1 MKNNNS
7 LGIVVSPSRCSCI
20 YRHVAS
26 FKRSVT
32 YVPFVQ
38 RRHTCYKFITVQHLI
53 YQRERNSCQSERPF
67 YSTAIVV
74 TFKDHCAFDVGHSFR
89 SIVLSLSLS
98 LLSSLQIMA
107 AANSLVR
114 NLNLQ
119 ETRFEFDWRREK
131 PTPAGQILSPFG
143 LAGRK

>member
-7 LGIVVSPSRCSCI
+7 LGIVVSLSRCSCI

-32 YVPFVQ
+32 YDPFVQ
-38 RRHTCYKFITVQHLI
+38 RRHTLQVYYCTQLLI
-53 YQRERNSCQSERPF
+53 QKERNSCQSERPF
-67 YSTAIVV
+67 YSTVVV

-98 LLSSLQIMA
+98 L
-107 AANSLVR
+107 SLVFSTNKGSQQFGELKFESTR
-114 NLNLQ
+114 NSIRIRLAQ
-119 ETRFEFDWRREK
+119 RETDTCGPDPVTFRLGW
-131 PTPAGQILSPFG
+131 A
-143 LAGRK
+143 